1 MPSTTLNTYQKLHKQ
16 FSVTSSLISPYCTY
30 IVEASLIL
38 RMKNSFSCFEII
50 IRLLGSVNVS
60 FLILEF
66 PYYFFQYFLPRSLR
80 VFFLFF
86 LQNVPVPCYPLR
98 FLRVSFLF
106 FFLQKVS
113 FLFFFYKKFPF
124 YFFYNMFP
132 SYFFSKRFRSY
143 FFYKKFLSYFFYK
156 KFPSY
161 FFLQKVSLLF
171 FFYKKFSSYFF
182 FTICFL
188 PIFFPKG
195 FLPIFFYKKLPSY
208 FCYKKF
214 SFLFFQFFL
223 PHFFSVSFLFFRV
236 SFFNIDVSFQIL
248 IRGKQYL
255 KTFVALKCLAL

>member
-1 MPSTTLNTYQKLHKQ
+1 M
-16 FSVTSSLISPYCTY
+16 TSSLISHYCTY

-38 RMKNSFSCFEII
+38 RMKNSFSCFEFI
-50 IRLLGSVNVS
+50 IRLLRSVNVS

-80 VFFLFF
+80 VSFLFF
-86 LQNVPVPCYPLR
+86 LQNVPLLFFSVLPSSL
-98 FLRVSFLF
+98 LESFIPI

-113 FLFFFYKKFPF
+113 FLYFFYKR
-124 YFFYNMFP
+124 FP
-132 SYFFSKRFRSY
+132 SYFSFTKSFLPI
-143 FFYKKFLSYFFYK
+143 FFTKSFLPIFFTK
-156 KFPSY
+156 SFLPI
-161 FFLQKVSLLF
+161 FLLQKVSFL
-171 FFYKKFSSYFF
+171 FF

-214 SFLFFQFFL
+214 SFLFFQCFL
-223 PHFFSVSFLFFRV
+223 PHFFSVSFLIFRV

-255 KTFVALKCLAL
+255 KTFVALKYLAL